1 MIVRLISPFATT
13 YSKLSLQNKWWHRL
27 SIVGLVFC
35 VVAAFALSLALTL
48 GPDIQSHK
56 AAAPAKG
63 EHGPWEQYAQITN
76 LPPLPKGYS
85 AVVMLSGQGE
95 RIQFP
100 ADTTKSELIKALCE
114 HLKQGDAACWEVVS
128 ETPAASPATA
138 PVVLQ
143 PDEISEAP
151 AAGNGS
157 SPEAPPALWRSIAR
171 DIGIALA
178 VSLGLNYL
186 LQLAYRALIFVMFGT
201 ATNVDSI

>member
-1 MIVRLISPFATT
+1 MIVRLVSPFART
-13 YSKLSLQNKWWHRL
+13 YSELSLQSKWWHRL
-27 SIVGLVFC
+27 SIVGVVLF
-35 VVAAFALSLALTL
+35 VVAAFALTLALTV
-48 GPDIQSHK
+48 GPDIQTHR

-76 LPPLPKGYS
+76 LPPLPNGYS

-100 ADTTKSELIKALCE
+100 ADTTKSELIKALCD
-114 HLKQGDAACWEVVS
+114 HLKQGDAACWKVVS
-128 ETPAASPATA
+128 ETPATP

-151 AAGNGS
+151 AAGNES
-157 SPEAPPALWRSIAR
+157 SPEAPPAFWRLIAR

-186 LQLAYRALIFVMFGT
+186 LQLAYRALIFVLFGT
-201 ATNVDSI
+201 ATNVDPI

>member
-1 MIVRLISPFATT
+1 MILRLLSPFATP

-35 VVAAFALSLALTL
+35 VVAAFALTLALTL

-56 AAAPAKG
+56 AAVPAKG

-100 ADTTKSELIKALCE
+100 ADTTKSELTKALCDR
-114 HLKQGDAACWEVVS
+114 LKQGDAACWGVVS
-128 ETPAASPATA
+128 ETPATP
-138 PVVLQ
+138 PVVLE
-143 PDEISEAP
+143 PDEVAEAP

-157 SPEAPPALWRSIAR
+157 SPEGSPAFWRLIAR
-171 DIGIALA
+171 DIGIAFA

-186 LQLAYRALIFVMFGT
+186 LQLAYRALIFVLFGT
-201 ATNVDSI
+201 ATNVEPI

>member
-48 GPDIQSHK
+48 GPDIQSHR
-56 AAAPAKG
+56 AAAPAKR

-85 AVVMLSGQGE
+85 ALVMLSGQGE

-100 ADTTKSELIKALCE
+100 TDTTKSELIKAICE
-114 HLKQGDAACWEVVS
+114 HLKQGDAACWRLFPKPRRHHRQHRQS
-128 ETPAASPATA
+128 SYSRTRFPRLRQ
-138 PVVLQ
+138 PVT
-143 PDEISEAP
+143 EAP
-151 AAGNGS
+151 QKHHRLFGDRLPVIS
-157 SPEAPPALWRSIAR
+157 VSP
-171 DIGIALA
+171 
-178 VSLGLNYL
+178 
-186 LQLAYRALIFVMFGT
+186 
-201 ATNVDSI
+201 

>member
-56 AAAPAKG
+56 PAAPAKG

-100 ADTTKSELIKALCE
+100 VDTTKSELIKALCD

-128 ETPAASPATA
+128 ENPAASPATP

-143 PDEISEAP
+143 PDEISEAT
-151 AAGNGS
+151 AA
-157 SPEAPPALWRSIAR
+157 SPEAPPALWRPIAR
-171 DIGIALA
+171 DIGIAFA

-201 ATNVDSI
+201 ATSVDSI